1 MAANVQPIFPNVI
14 NNGSVAIAASDAQ
27 AVKTLYTAATSGSRI
42 MRLNLVS
49 TDTSARDVGI
59 YINSILVSTVN
70 VVAAAGT
77 ASATAPKN
85 VFADANMAGVVY
97 YDALGNLVV
106 DLKGGQILGIN
117 APVTLTA
124 AKTITGFVTAGD
136 F

>member
-14 NNGSVAIAASDAQ
+14 SNGSVAIANADAQ
-27 AVKTLYTAATSGSRI
+27 AVKTLFTAGANGSRI

-59 YINSILVSTVN
+59 YINAILVATVS
-70 VVAAAGT
+70 VAVAAGT
-77 ASATAPKN
+77 VSTTAPKN
-85 VFADANMAGVVY
+85 VFADPNMAGVVY

-106 DLKGGQILGIN
+106 DLKATQVLGIN
-117 APVTLTA
+117 APVSVTST
-124 AKTITGFVTAGD
+124 KTITGFVTAGD